1 MDNME
6 AGEYENRKAFEEVT
20 TRNVRTVIDYSKA
33 TRDLVRESD
42 KKVDHVEKL
51 LQEQNKTIAQLRQQL
66 AVVQGKLYNGGT

>member
-1 MDNME
+1 ME